1 MSIVSISFARLPVL
15 IRVLAYAAA
24 CYLLVFLAQMIAG
37 FLPGKSAMVTNLLL
51 CIFLLSFT
59 RLVLKWEGMSL
70 VEVTGLPG
78 GRNGGRE
85 FLVGT
90 IAGIAMLLVTAL
102 IIKLIVGFTWEYK
115 NGVNWYNL
123 LASSF
128 TVFLSAFA
136 QELAFR
142 GYTFR
147 LMLNRWGEWS
157 AQLVTAILF
166 GCMHLNYGMPLNEML
181 FTMLTTGAGS
191 FLFGIAVIRTRRLHL
206 ATGIH
211 FGWNYLQSILPR
223 HPSQNSEGAW
233 LVTGG
238 NFNLSYFTWIA
249 PYMVIVALVY
259 FLIRRRPIS

>member
-1 MSIVSISFARLPVL
+1 MNMVSISFARLPVL

-24 CYLLVFLAQMIAG
+24 CYLLVFLVQMISG
-37 FLPGKSAMVTNLLL
+37 LLPAKSAMTTNLLL

-59 RLVLKWEGMSL
+59 RLMLKWEGMSL
-70 VEVTGLPG
+70 MDAAGLPG
-78 GRNGGRE
+78 GRSGWKE

-90 IAGIAMLLVTAL
+90 IAGIAMLLVTAI
-102 IIKLIVGFTWEYK
+102 IIKLIVGFTWEYTI
-115 NGVNWYNL
+115 GVNWYSL
-123 LASSF
+123 LVSSV

-147 LMLNRWGEWS
+147 LMLNRWGEWP

-211 FGWNYLQSILPR
+211 FGWNYLQSLLPR
-223 HPSQNSEGAW
+223 HPSQNGDGAW
-233 LVTGG
+233 QVVGG
-238 NFNLSYFTWIA
+238 NFDVSYFTWIA
-249 PYMVIVALVY
+249 PYMAIVIIAYL
-259 FLIRRRPIS
+259 FIRRRS